1 VSSSG
6 SLSRFHFSHH
16 PAARPSPQ
24 LILFSRIPLQ
34 AASPLA
40 VKLEQRRRKAAMSE
54 SFHKVILILSP
65 ALSAQTHQTLSE
77 QRAYK

>member
-1 VSSSG
+1 
-6 SLSRFHFSHH
+6 
-16 PAARPSPQ
+16 
-24 LILFSRIPLQ
+24 
-34 AASPLA
+34 
-40 VKLEQRRRKAAMSE
+40 MSE